1 MRGCARVCVFRAT
14 RQNISHFCVNI
25 HSRNK
30 VDIEIRATDG
40 GSQATPPHRHNN
52 DLQLQSQ
59 LRASTDTNPQS
70 TTAAFVSTPPQ
81 LGMYRAPTRTRADVS
96 TCLSITDC
104 SGVVDREGGRSFSF
118 GRLSFPPPSHAAI
131 RTSPSLQA
139 ATPIPILL
147 LYTRRFQFSLSPL
160 PFTSFPSSLR
170 RFFFVFLYRLRRCN
184 PPRLSSSLHLFIS
197 LSLSLSCALYFS
209 LSPFA
214 VRRRFDQKG
223 SL

>member
-1 MRGCARVCVFRAT
+1 M
-14 RQNISHFCVNI
+14 NI

-70 TTAAFVSTPPQ
+70 TTATFVSTPPQ

-160 PFTSFPSSLR
+160 PFSSFFSQTVL
-170 RFFFVFLYRLRRCN
+170 L
-184 PPRLSSSLHLFIS
+184 RLSLPIAPMQPSAFVVVAPSLY
-197 LSLSLSCALYFS
+197 LSFS
-209 LSPFA
+209 LSIVCSLFLSFA